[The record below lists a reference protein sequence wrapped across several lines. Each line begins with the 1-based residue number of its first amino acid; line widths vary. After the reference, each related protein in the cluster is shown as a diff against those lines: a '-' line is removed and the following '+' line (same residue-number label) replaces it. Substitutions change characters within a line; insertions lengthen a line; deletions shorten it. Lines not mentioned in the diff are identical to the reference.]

1 MVYVCRMKN
10 KQIQYILLLNFGML
24 CLSTSGVLGRIIQLP
39 PPVIIWY
46 RAFFALLFIG
56 AFCWWKN
63 YDFRFDLKEHGS
75 TIFFSG
81 LFMAGNFVCYFYA
94 LQWSNV
100 AIGMLALFTFPV
112 MTTLLEPIFF
122 KSKFQLIH
130 LILAGMV
137 LLGIYFLAPSFD
149 MDNSMTQGL
158 FIGLVGAFFW
168 TLRNLLLKKK
178 MIAFNSS
185 MLMFYQLLICA
196 VVLLPVLFLFEAK
209 EVSSQIPYLLF
220 LGLVT
225 TAIGHT
231 LFLHSF
237 NHFSVSTAS
246 IMSSIQPIFG
256 IIVAIFVLGEF
267 PSGRSMIGGAL
278 ILLTVVVESQR
289 SLKNK

>member
-1 MVYVCRMKN
+1 MEN
-10 KQIQYILLLNFGML
+10 KQTQHLLLLNFGML
-24 CLSTSGVLGRIIQLP
+24 CLSTSGVLGRLIQLP
-39 PPVIIWY
+39 PPLIIWY

-56 AFCWWKN
+56 AFCWWKK
-63 YDFRFDLKEHGS
+63 YDFRFDIKEHGL
-75 TIFFSG
+75 TIFLSG
-81 LFMAGNFVCYFYA
+81 VFMAGNFVCYFYA

-112 MTTLLEPIFF
+112 MTTLLEPLFF
-122 KSKFQLIH
+122 NSKFQLIH

-158 FIGLVGAFFW
+158 LIGLVAAFSW
-168 TLRNLLLKKK
+168 TLRNLLMKRK
-178 MIAFNSS
+178 ITAFNSS
-185 MLMFYQLLICA
+185 ILMFYQLLVCA
-196 VVLLPVLFLFEAK
+196 LVLLPVLFIYEM
-209 EVSSQIPYLLF
+209 ENVPTQIPYLLF

-231 LFLHSF
+231 LFLNSF

-256 IIVAIFVLGEF
+256 IIVAMLVLGEI
-267 PSGRSMIGGAL
+267 PSGRSLIGGSL
-278 ILLTVVVESQR
+278 ILLTVVIESRR
-289 SLKNK
+289 SMR

>member
-1 MVYVCRMKN
+1 MKN
-10 KQIQYILLLNFGML
+10 KPIQHLLLLNFGML
-24 CLSTSGVLGRIIQLP
+24 CLSTSGVLGRLIQLP
-39 PPVIIWY
+39 PPLIIWY

-56 AFCWWKN
+56 AFCWWKK
-63 YDFRFDLKEHGS
+63 YDFRFDVKAHGL
-75 TIFFSG
+75 TIFLSG
-81 LFMAGNFVCYFYA
+81 VFMAGNFVCYFYA

-112 MTTLLEPIFF
+112 MTTLLEPLFF
-122 KSKFQLIH
+122 KSKFQWIH
-130 LILAGMV
+130 LVLAGLV

-158 FIGLVGAFFW
+158 AIGLVAAFSW
-168 TLRNLLLKKK
+168 TLRNLLMKRKIK
-178 MIAFNSS
+178 TFNSS
-185 MLMFYQLLICA
+185 ILMFYQLLVCA
-196 VVLLPVLFLFEAK
+196 LVLLPVLFIFPMEN
-209 EVSSQIPYLLF
+209 VPSQIPYLLF

-256 IIVAIFVLGEF
+256 IIVAILVLGEI
-267 PSGRSMIGGAL
+267 PSGRSLIGGAL
-278 ILLTVVVESQR
+278 ILLTVVIESRR
-289 SLKNK
+289 SLR

>member
-1 MVYVCRMKN
+1 MKN
-10 KQIQYILLLNFGML
+10 KQTQHLLLLNFGML
-24 CLSTSGVLGRIIQLP
+24 CLSTSGVLGRLIELP
-39 PPVIIWY
+39 PPLIIWY

-56 AFCWWKN
+56 AFCWWKK
-63 YDFRFDLKEHGS
+63 YDFRFDVKEHGV
-75 TIFFSG
+75 TILLSG
-81 LFMAGNFVCYFYA
+81 VFMAGNFVCYFYA

-112 MTTLLEPIFF
+112 MTTLLEPLFF
-122 KSKFQLIH
+122 KTKFQLMH

-158 FIGLVGAFFW
+158 FIGLVSAFSW
-168 TLRNLLLKKK
+168 TLRNLLMKRK
-178 MIAFNSS
+178 ITAFNSS
-185 MLMFYQLLICA
+185 ILMFYQLVVCA
-196 VVLLPVLFLFEAK
+196 LVLLPVLFIFEM
-209 EVSSQIPYLLF
+209 EHVPSQIPYLLF

-231 LFLHSF
+231 LFLNSF

-256 IIVAIFVLGEF
+256 IIVAMLVLGEI

-278 ILLTVVVESQR
+278 ILLTVVIESRR
-289 SLKNK
+289 SMK